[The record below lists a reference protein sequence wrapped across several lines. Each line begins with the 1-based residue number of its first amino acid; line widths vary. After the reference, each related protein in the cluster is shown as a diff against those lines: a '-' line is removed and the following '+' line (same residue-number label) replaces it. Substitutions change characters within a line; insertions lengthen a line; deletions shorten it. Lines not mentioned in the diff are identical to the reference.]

1 MKIDILGSG
10 SIGAKNMSACTM
22 IDGHILIDVPNG
34 IVKYMKHLG
43 FSVLDIDTV
52 FITHLHGDHFFDL
65 PFLLFEKYYAKDTKL
80 LQIFCPKGTL
90 EKVKL
95 LFEVGFPGDFEKIMK
110 IISVKF
116 IEFDYEGSFSVD
128 GLDVNMK
135 FVSHGTLPY
144 SFGYLMQKNGK
155 RIAFSGDTSYCEA
168 VDFLVRNS
176 DIAILDMSILGKG
189 DASHMGFLDIQYF
202 CEKYPDKKIV
212 ATHMRDSTRTY
223 AKEHPISNLI
233 IPEDHF
239 QINL

>member
-34 IVKYMKHLG
+34 IVKYMKHLR

-65 PFLLFEKYYAKDTKL
+65 PFLLFGKYYAKDTKL

-95 LFEVGFPGDFEKIMK
+95 LFDVGFPGDFEKIMK

-116 IEFDYEGSFSVD
+116 IEFDYERSF
-128 GLDVNMK
+128 
-135 FVSHGTLPY
+135 
-144 SFGYLMQKNGK
+144 Q
-155 RIAFSGDTSYCEA
+155 
-168 VDFLVRNS
+168 
-176 DIAILDMSILGKG
+176 
-189 DASHMGFLDIQYF
+189 
-202 CEKYPDKKIV
+202 
-212 ATHMRDSTRTY
+212 
-223 AKEHPISNLI
+223 
-233 IPEDHF
+233 
-239 QINL
+239 